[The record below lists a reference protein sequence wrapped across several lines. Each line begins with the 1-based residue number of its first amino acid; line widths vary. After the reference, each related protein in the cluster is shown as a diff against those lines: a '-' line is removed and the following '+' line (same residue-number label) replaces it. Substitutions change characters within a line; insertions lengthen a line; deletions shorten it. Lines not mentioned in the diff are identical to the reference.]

1 MIKTA
6 KMIYVVYVLKCVKIL
21 FFIPFFFRMKSCRIH
36 QDPYDYAWAS
46 EICTIC
52 DPQLIA
58 HFEEAKQEMNEY
70 RIAMGYSSTSEEEEY
85 DENDTSAACGRQKR
99 KRQLSS
105 SSSNSSLSSSNNF
118 ANNEDLPSWSEIED
132 TLY

>member
-1 MIKTA
+1 
-6 KMIYVVYVLKCVKIL
+6 
-21 FFIPFFFRMKSCRIH
+21 MKSCRIH

-70 RIAMGYSSTSEEEEY
+70 RIAMGYSSTSEEED

-105 SSSNSSLSSSNNF
+105 SSSNSSLSSSDNF
-118 ANNEDLPSWSEIED
+118 GNNEDLPSWSEIED